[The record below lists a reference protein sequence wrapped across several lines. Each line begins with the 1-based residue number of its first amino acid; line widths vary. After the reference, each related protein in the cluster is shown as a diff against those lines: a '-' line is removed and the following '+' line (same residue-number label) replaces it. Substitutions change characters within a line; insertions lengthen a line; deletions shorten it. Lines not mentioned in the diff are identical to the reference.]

1 MVFETLHLCQIW
13 TLYKTFAVLEADK
26 YEQNKTGNTDRDYE
40 HTNRKKQELPSES
53 EID

>member
-1 MVFETLHLCQIW
+1 MVFETLQLCQIW

>member
-13 TLYKTFAVLEADK
+13 TLYNTFAVPEAHK
-26 YEQNKTGNTDRDYE
+26 YKENKTENTDRDYE
-40 HTNRKKQELPSES
+40 HINRKKQELPLES

>member
-13 TLYKTFAVLEADK
+13 TLYNIFAVPEAHK

-40 HTNRKKQELPSES
+40 HINRKKQELPSEY